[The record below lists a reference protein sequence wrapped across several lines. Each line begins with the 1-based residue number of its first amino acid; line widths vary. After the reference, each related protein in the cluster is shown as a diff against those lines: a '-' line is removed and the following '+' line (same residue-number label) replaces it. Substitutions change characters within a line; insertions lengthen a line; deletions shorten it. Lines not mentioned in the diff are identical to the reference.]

1 MVSRPKKVSLKLYF
15 CPTCT
20 RVYYL
25 SEEAAYLCGRNHATA
40 VWEDGRLRRFV
51 ISNRDETNKPP
62 WPIPALSEEREILNQ
77 DFIESWIDACPNPE
91 DTEFGDFRRHFGYG
105 APGGR
110 HLTRDQVLAKYSSF
124 VLRPV
129 E

>member
-1 MVSRPKKVSLKLYF
+1 MVSELKSGVLKLYF

-25 SEEAAYLCGRNHATA
+25 SEEATYLCGRNHATA
-40 VWEDGRLRRFV
+40 VWDDGKLRRFV

-62 WPIPALSEEREILNQ
+62 WPIPELAEEREILNQ
-77 DFIESWIDACPNPE
+77 EFTESWIEACPHPE
-91 DTEFGDFRRHFGYG
+91 DTDFGDVRRHFGYG

-110 HLTRDQVLAKYSSF
+110 HLTREQVQAKYAPF
-124 VLRPV
+124 VLGPI